1 MTGPEPHATRPAMQ
15 QPAPPD
21 DTRPARRGPFAGVT
35 DFVTNMDARAWRV
48 VWISL
53 ATFVVVGAMLVMGRL
68 VLGDRIE
75 LWVKDILGGA
85 ERSHWGLPAAI
96 LAFTLAAFLGAPQF
110 VLIAACVVAFGPER
124 GFWYAWIATIVSGA
138 VTYFVARFSGAQKLV
153 ARYSG
158 ATGGRFTRF
167 IGDTRNAFFASM
179 IVRMLPT
186 APFIVVNMSMA
197 VAGMP
202 FLPFILGLAAGVAPK
217 TAIVAFAGDG
227 IMDALEGNVGAAAL
241 AGAIAIAIWFGVAVV
256 VRRLVR
262 KDST

>member
-1 MTGPEPHATRPAMQ
+1 MQ
-15 QPAPPD
+15 QPSPPEDAPKA
-21 DTRPARRGPFAGVT
+21 ARRGPFAGVG

-53 ATFVVVGAMLVMGRL
+53 ATFVVVGAMLVAGRL
-68 VLGDRIE
+68 LLGDRIE
-75 LWVKDILGGA
+75 IWVKDALYGA
-85 ERSHWGLPAAI
+85 DRGHWGLPAAM

-124 GFWYAWIATIVSGA
+124 GFWYAWAATIFSGA

-227 IMDALEGNVGAAAL
+227 IMDALEGNLGAAAV
-241 AGAIAIAIWFGVAVV
+241 AGVIAIAIWLIGVVL

-262 KDST
+262 KDASE

>member
-1 MTGPEPHATRPAMQ
+1 ME
-15 QPAPPD
+15 QPLPD
-21 DTRPARRGPFAGVT
+21 QPSPKRGLAGLT

-48 VWISL
+48 VWITL
-53 ATFVVVGAMLVMGRL
+53 ATFVAVGAMLVVGRM
-68 VLGDRIE
+68 VFGDRIE
-75 LWVKDILGGA
+75 LWVKAALGDA
-85 ERSHWGLPAAI
+85 DRNHLGLPMAI
-96 LAFTLAAFLGAPQF
+96 LAFTVAAFVGAPQF

-138 VTYFVARFSGAQKLV
+138 ATFFLARFSGAQKLV

-158 ATGGRFTRF
+158 ATGGRFTRMM
-167 IGDTRNAFFASM
+167 GDKRNAFFASM

-202 FLPFILGLAAGVAPK
+202 FVPFILGLAAGVAPK

-227 IMDALEGNVGAAAL
+227 IMDALEGNVGEAAL
-241 AGAIAIAIWFGVAVV
+241 GGAAAIAIWFLGVLL
-256 VRRLVR
+256 VRRFVR
-262 KDST
+262 KGEGNADG

>member
-1 MTGPEPHATRPAMQ
+1 MPEPPSS
-15 QPAPPD
+15 D
-21 DTRPARRGPFAGVT
+21 RRPFAVLT
-35 DFVTNMDARAWRV
+35 EFVTNMDARAWRV
-48 VWISL
+48 VWVSL
-53 ATFVVVGAMLVMGRL
+53 ATFAVVAAMLVVGRL
-68 VLGDRIE
+68 VFGDRVE
-75 LWVKDILGGA
+75 VLVKAMLGGA

-96 LAFTLAAFLGAPQF
+96 LAFTIAAFVGAPQF

-138 VTYFVARFSGAQKLV
+138 ATFFLAKVSGAQKLV

-167 IGDTRNAFFASM
+167 IGKGRNAFFASM

-202 FLPFILGLAAGVAPK
+202 FLPFIAGLAAGVLPK

-227 IMDALEGNVGAAAL
+227 IMDALEGNLGSAAIG
-241 AGAIAIAIWFGVAVV
+241 GAIAIAIWFIGVVL
-256 VRRLVR
+256 VRRFVR
-262 KDST
+262 KGEDAQ